1 MEVIETYDEVKT
13 NENINKDYIEIGVGL
28 SLVDNIK
35 PSEYFNE
42 VVNNSKTYTELENKV
57 NQYYKDKKLTPKE
70 ISEKEC
76 DLVSINIAKYLET
89 NGFSLSPATL
99 LSIHKT
105 IFKNAF
111 PQLLEKQVGVFR
123 KVNIS
128 KLEDV
133 LGGKKS
139 VEYADFNDLK
149 ATIDYDFS
157 IEKEKKYNLMNKE
170 EQVLNI
176 AKFISGIWQ
185 IHPFREGNT
194 RIIAVFTIKYLR
206 NKGFNSNNDIFKTN
220 SKYFRDALVLAN
232 YESLQDKIYRDFS
245 YLESFFNKFI
255 LNKKIELKPLPKP
268 KLNKSIT
275 IKQEQKSTKNYGL
288 SR

>member
-1 MEVIETYDEVKT
+1 MKIIETY
-13 NENINKDYIEIGVGL
+13 NEIKVSDNINKNYIEIGVGL

-35 PSEYFNE
+35 PSKYFNE
-42 VVNNSKTYTELENKV
+42 AVNNSKTYTELENKV
-57 NQYYKDKKLTPKE
+57 NNYYKDKKLTPKE
-70 ISEKEC
+70 TSEKEC
-76 DLVSINIAKYLET
+76 DIVSINIAKYLES

-123 KVNIS
+123 KVNIY
-128 KLEDV
+128 KDEEI
-133 LGGKKS
+133 LGGNKS
-139 VEYADFNDLK
+139 VEYADFNDIK
-149 ATIDYDFS
+149 TTINYDFS
-157 IEKEKKYNLMNKE
+157 IEKEKKYNFMKKE

-194 RIIAVFTIKYLR
+194 RAIAVFAIKYLR
-206 NKGFNSNNDIFKTN
+206 NKGFKADNDIFKTN
-220 SKYFRDALVLAN
+220 AKYFRDALVLAN
-232 YESLQDKIYRDFS
+232 YESLKDNIDKDFS

-255 LNKKIELKPLPKP
+255 LNEKTALKPLPKP
-268 KLNKSIT
+268 KSTNK
-275 IKQEQKSTKNYGL
+275 L
-288 SR
+288 

>member
-28 SLVDNIK
+28 SLVDNIT
-35 PSEYFNE
+35 PSKYFNE
-42 VVNNSKTYTELENKV
+42 AVNSSKTYTELENKV
-57 NQYYKDKKLTPKE
+57 NDYYKDKKLTPKE
-70 ISEKEC
+70 TNEKEC
-76 DLVSINIAKYLET
+76 DLVSINIAKYLES

-128 KLEDV
+128 KNEEV
-133 LGGKKS
+133 LNGKS
-139 VEYADFNDLK
+139 VEYADFEDIST
-149 ATIDYDFS
+149 TIDYDFHK
-157 IEKEKKYNLMNKE
+157 EKEKKYNSMKKE
-170 EQVLNI
+170 EQVLSI

-194 RIIAVFTIKYLR
+194 RTIAVFTIKYLR
-206 NKGFNSNNDIFKTN
+206 NKGFKADNDIFKTN
-220 SKYFRDALVLAN
+220 AKYFRDALVLAN
-232 YESLQDKIYRDFS
+232 YESLQDKIDRDFS

-268 KLNKSIT
+268 KLKKPAIVKD
-275 IKQEQKSTKNYGL
+275 KQKLASNYNIL
-288 SR
+288 

>member
-194 RIIAVFTIKYLR
+194 RTIAVFTIKYLR

>member
-123 KVNIS
+123 KVNIF

-194 RIIAVFTIKYLR
+194 RTIAVFTIKYLR

>member
-1 MEVIETYDEVKT
+1 MIETYDEVKT

-70 ISEKEC
+70 TSEKEC

-194 RIIAVFTIKYLR
+194 RTIAVFTIKYLR

>member
-1 MEVIETYDEVKT
+1 MEETYDEVKT

-194 RIIAVFTIKYLR
+194 RTIAVFTIKYLR

>member
-35 PSEYFNE
+35 PSKYFNE
-42 VVNNSKTYTELENKV
+42 AVSSSKTYTELENKV
-57 NQYYKDKKLTPKE
+57 NNYYKDKKLTPKE
-70 ISEKEC
+70 TSEKEC
-76 DLVSINIAKYLET
+76 DLVSINIAKYLES

-99 LSIHKT
+99 LSIHQN

-123 KVNIS
+123 KTNIS

-133 LGGKKS
+133 LGGNKS
-139 VEYADFNDLK
+139 VEYADFNDIK
-149 ATIDYDFS
+149 AAINYDFS
-157 IEKEKKYNLMNKE
+157 IEKEKKYNSMKKE

-194 RIIAVFTIKYLR
+194 RTIAVFTIKYLR
-206 NKGFNSNNDIFKTN
+206 NKGFKADNDIFKTN
-220 SKYFRDALVLAN
+220 AKYFRDALVLAN
-232 YESLQDKIYRDFS
+232 YESLQDKIDRDFS

-268 KLNKSIT
+268 KLNKSVM

-288 SR
+288 GR